1 MRKLLT
7 LLCLCLL
14 VTSSAFSK
22 PLSDNYPQ
30 QSVGLVVFGI
40 EDAKYLFD
48 LSGEKTETGVVTKE
62 VVSALKDKFAID
74 LEKDVEQIGSFFVP
88 TDENAAKQLTM
99 PKDVMANPGY
109 EPVMFL
115 CGEFDSKTIISA
127 VKKLIASAGNE
138 APKLD
143 TISIGEKKYLTL
155 SAKDNRLIFFKKNML
170 LFCKDTIISLMQ
182 KNKLTFSKAPASFEG
197 LQERANS
204 FFELKKPVTNFI
216 NNFNLPIPGL
226 ERIDSLSG
234 YLTKDFLYAEAGFK
248 DEETAKSMFN
258 DVEKFKKDFYEEQT
272 KNYEAAKANI
282 YTAPFEQ
289 LFEDINKMYTSAKNK
304 DIVDHLKISQKGSS
318 IVVAQP
324 YDKDDKLVIAV
335 GGIGIIAAAAIPNFK
350 AARGSA
356 REKACFSNQRVLM
369 GAVEMY
375 NMDHDTMMTTLD
387 IPVLVKEK
395 YLKSAPVGPEP
406 ECEYFSIGDLSGDGV
421 VACKRHGGIP
431 MK

>member
-48 LSGEKTETGVVTKE
+48 LSGEKTETGTVTKE
-62 VVSALKDKFAID
+62 VVLALKDKFAID
-74 LEKDVEQIGSFFVP
+74 LEKDVEQIGLFFVP
-88 TDENAAKQLTM
+88 TDENAAKQLTVS
-99 PKDVMANPGY
+99 KDVMANPGY
-109 EPVMFL
+109 EPVLFL

-127 VKKLIASAGNE
+127 VKNLIASAGNE

-182 KNKLTFSKAPASFEG
+182 KNKLTFSKAPASFDG

-272 KNYEAAKANI
+272 KNYETAKANI
-282 YTAPFEQ
+282 YTVSFEQ

-318 IVVAQP
+318 IIVAQP
-324 YDKDDKLVIAV
+324 YDKDDKLVLAV

>member
-30 QSVGLVVFGI
+30 QSVGLVVLGI

-48 LSGEKTETGVVTKE
+48 LNGEETETGKVTKE

-74 LEKDVEQIGSFFVP
+74 LEKDVEQIGMFYVP
-88 TDENAAKQLTM
+88 NEENASKYVLPNGKTL
-99 PKDVMANPGY
+99 DSGI
-109 EPVMFL
+109 EPVFFL
-115 CGEFDSKTIISA
+115 CGEFDSNTIVPAI
-127 VKKLIASAGNE
+127 KKLIASAGKE
-138 APKLD
+138 APKFD
-143 TISIGEKKYLTL
+143 TITIGEKKFLTL

-170 LFCKDTIISLMQ
+170 LFCKDTVVSLMQ
-182 KNKLTFSKAPASFEG
+182 KNKLTFAKAPSYFDG

-204 FFELKKPVTNFI
+204 FFELKKPVTNYLTSMA
-216 NNFNLPIPGL
+216 LPIDGIETL
-226 ERIDSLSG
+226 DSLSG

-248 DEETAKSMFN
+248 NEETAKSVLN
-258 DVEKFKKDFYEEQT
+258 SIEKFKNDFYAEQT
-272 KNYEAAKANI
+272 KNYEAAKSEI
-282 YTAPFEQ
+282 YTVSFEQ

-304 DIVDHLKISQKGSS
+304 DIVDHLKISQKGCS

-324 YDKDDKLVIAV
+324 YDKDDKLVIV
-335 GGIGIIAAAAIPNFK
+335 TGGIGILAAAAIPNFK
-350 AARGSA
+350 AAKASA

-387 IPVLVKEK
+387 IPTLVKEK

-421 VACKRHGGIP
+421 VACKRHGGLP
-431 MK
+431 MN